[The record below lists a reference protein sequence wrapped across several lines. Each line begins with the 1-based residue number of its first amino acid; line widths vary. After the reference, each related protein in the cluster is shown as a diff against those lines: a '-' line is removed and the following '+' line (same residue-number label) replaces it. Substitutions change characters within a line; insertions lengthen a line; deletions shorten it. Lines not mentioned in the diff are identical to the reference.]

1 MAHVRQSIR
10 ENIKAALV
18 NLPDIIS
25 TNVFSSRF
33 FPMAEDKL
41 PAICIYSKSE
51 DSEYSTITVPRSV
64 LHQCEFSVEIYVKG
78 TYKAEDTVDEIS
90 AEIAEAL
97 STDLTRGGLAK
108 DTRVEGFNFDFN
120 ADGDQPVA
128 VATLTV
134 VVDYDTLENDLT
146 DESVV
151 YITDEAGN
159 VLLTEKS
166 VVLEE

>member
-1 MAHVRQSIR
+1 
-10 ENIKAALV
+10 
-18 NLPDIIS
+18 
-25 TNVFSSRF
+25 
-33 FPMAEDKL
+33 
-41 PAICIYSKSE
+41 
-51 DSEYSTITVPRSV
+51 
-64 LHQCEFSVEIYVKG
+64 
-78 TYKAEDTVDEIS
+78 
-90 AEIAEAL
+90 
-97 STDLTRGGLAK
+97 LTRGGLAK